1 MNRHTAKP
9 WKMVRPHELEAGESV
24 IADLLNCNLII
35 PANGQDLGNIEA
47 DQALI
52 ISAPDI
58 FDALMDTIC
67 ALECCGK
74 DYDHILGKAKEA
86 IAKAKGELP

>member
-1 MNRHTAKP
+1 MSKHTAKP
-9 WKMVRPHELEAGESV
+9 WKMVRPHELGVGESV
-24 IADLLNCNLII
+24 IADLLNSNLII
-35 PANGQDLGNIEA
+35 PANRQDLGDIES
-47 DQALI
+47 DQSLI
-52 ISAPDI
+52 IAAPDM

-74 DYDHILGKAKEA
+74 DYDHVLGKAKQA